1 MRHLVYRVQPLPQSL
16 LPLVWDFGSLKSAEE
31 SEHATSGL
39 PRDAESQY
47 IRQMLVK
54 SVSSCAVV
62 HYGLLLPIHT
72 VWLIIMPRLFVCYL
86 AILFEADMNILFF
99 LVKIKSIEWC

>member
-54 SVSSCAVV
+54 SVSTCVIV
-62 HYGLLLPIHT
+62 HYLPLLLLHT
-72 VWLIIMPRLFVCYL
+72 VV
-86 AILFEADMNILFF
+86 
-99 LVKIKSIEWC
+99 